1 MKSLFAS
8 DDGVAIVELAL
19 IAPFL
24 ILLTIGIIDIGLFA
38 RDSIEIANAA
48 RAGAE
53 FGAYSTANSTN
64 AMGIQLAAT
73 SDATD
78 VALVST
84 DVSSSTYCSCGA
96 NPSSHVAA
104 CNPVPTCATSDHL
117 DSFVTVTVAK
127 SFTPLINYPGIFSTL
142 PLSRTATQEISP

>member
-1 MKSLFAS
+1 MKRLFVS

-24 ILLTIGIIDIGLFA
+24 ILLTIGIIDIGRFA
-38 RDSIEIANAA
+38 RDSIEISNAA

-53 FGAYSTANSTN
+53 FGAYSAANSTN
-64 AMGIQLAAT
+64 VMGIQSAAT

-78 VALVST
+78 VALLST

-96 NPSSHVAA
+96 TPGTPVVA
-104 CNPVPTCATSDHL
+104 CNPTPVCAASDHR
-117 DSFVTVTVAK
+117 DMFVTVTVTK
-127 SFTPLINYPGIFSTL
+127 SFKPLIGYPGITSTL
-142 PLSRTATQEISP
+142 PVKRTATQEISP